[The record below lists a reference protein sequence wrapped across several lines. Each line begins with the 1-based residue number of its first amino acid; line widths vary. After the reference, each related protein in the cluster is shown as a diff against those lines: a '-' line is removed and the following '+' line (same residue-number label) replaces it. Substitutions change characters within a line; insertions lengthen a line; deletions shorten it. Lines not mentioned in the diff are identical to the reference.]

1 MHLTSKERRLAA
13 IANRARGCAAGDATA
28 DRASQSPVEHCEAL
42 ATVADPL
49 SDEFMLDRR
58 RFARVAVASTLMVRP
73 IGGFNYQAQLDEVS
87 AAGCRV
93 ELVEEAELGEPLIAR
108 FPQLEPLVGEVRWK
122 EGPMAGLEFTRAMH
136 PAVLDALVT
145 RLH

>member
-1 MHLTSKERRLAA
+1 V
-13 IANRARGCAAGDATA
+13 A
-28 DRASQSPVEHCEAL
+28 DCEGL
-42 ATVADPL
+42 ATVADER
-49 SDEFMLDRR
+49 SDELMLDRR
-58 RFARVAVASTLMVRP
+58 RFARVAVASTLMIRP
-73 IGGFNYQAQLDEVS
+73 IGGFNYQAQLDQVS

-122 EGPMAGLEFTRAMH
+122 EGPMAGLEFTRPMH
-136 PAVLDALVT
+136 SAVLDALVT